1 MDEDILKPSTLKEL
15 ALKYAKQQPQMV
27 DNLLEEAP
35 ILEAVKFEK
44 ATHGLWNV
52 YSRATNIQGA
62 GFVDANAPLPQMSFD
77 RKLEKVD
84 LSVMGGELFCPED
97 TAQLYGGK
105 SEYFAERTPRF
116 LREAGASTE
125 KVLIYDNYRQFAID
139 NNNVQSA
146 GATGAGYSIL
156 CVRHIPGEICGLY
169 SPEGFKQ
176 GAMLDT
182 QPINNG
188 GLYHNKDGIL
198 GYGLRLKGYFG
209 FQLANEQAVS
219 AIVNIDKDHI
229 PTEEQM
235 DELLLAARAKSR
247 TTHLYMHPKVLN
259 MLNKYK
265 GEILRTVNSDRE
277 INRTFDQWN
286 KIDIITS
293 YNFLNGTEP
302 NVTVE

>member
-1 MDEDILKPSTLKEL
+1 MEERILKPSTMKEL
-15 ALKYAKQQPQMV
+15 ALKYAKAQPHMV
-27 DNLLEEAP
+27 DDLLEESP
-35 ILEAVKFEK
+35 VLEQVKYQE

-52 YSRATNIQGA
+52 YSKATNIQGA
-62 GFVDANAPLPQMSFD
+62 SFVDINEPLPQMSYD

-84 LSVMGGELFCPED
+84 LSIMGGELFCPED

-105 SEYFAERTPRF
+105 EAYFAERTPRF
-116 LREAGASTE
+116 LREAGVNTE
-125 KVLIYDNYRQFAID
+125 KVLIYKNYRQFALD
-139 NNNVQSA
+139 NENVQNA
-146 GATGAGYSIL
+146 GATGSGYSIL

-176 GAMLDT
+176 GALLDV
-182 QPINNG
+182 QAVNG
-188 GLYHNKDGIL
+188 GGLFHNKEGVL

-209 FQLANEQAVS
+209 FQLANEKAVS
-219 AIVNIDKDHI
+219 AIVNIDRDHI

-235 DELLLAARAKSR
+235 DELLIGARANPG

-265 GEILRTVNSDRE
+265 GSILRTVNSDSE

-286 KIDIITS
+286 KIKIITS
-293 YNFLNGTEP
+293 YNFMDGTET
-302 NVTVE
+302 NVAF